1 MPRIPVVVVSGPLG
15 SGKTTLVNHLLRTS
29 GARVGVVINDFGSI
43 DVDALL
49 VAGQVDTT
57 AISGGCLCCLADTSE
72 LDAALA
78 RLARMD
84 LDVVLVEASGLA
96 EPREL
101 ARMILAS
108 EAPGIR
114 FGGVVEVLDASRW
127 DGTGLPV
134 AADHLRV
141 ASVLVLNKADRAAVP
156 VETLRAALAEAAPT
170 TPVTTATLGAVPP
183 GLLFDVA
190 DRPEPSG
197 QLSLADLLAADAA
210 ETAHEH
216 AREHEHAHGHGHHE
230 SLAFDASGP
239 VHPARL
245 VDLLERR
252 PAGVV
257 RVKGTVEVAGV
268 PGTVVVQAVGDWY
281 TFARS
286 ERGAAANDAPAGLV
300 VIGAGMDV
308 DGVGAVLADLRARDD
323 EQPTAA
329 QVYAVRRFLRS

>member
-72 LDAALA
+72 LDTALA

-114 FGGVVEVLDASRW
+114 FGGVVEVLDASCW

-141 ASVLVLNKADRAAVP
+141 ATVLVLNKVDRAAAP
-156 VETLRAALAEAAPT
+156 VDALRAALADVAPT

-183 GLLFDVA
+183 ALLFDVA

-197 QLSLADLLAADAA
+197 QLSLADLLTADLAT
-210 ETAHEH
+210 EPT
-216 AREHEHAHGHGHHE
+216 EHAHEHGHHE
-230 SLAFDASGP
+230 SVELDASRP
-239 VHPARL
+239 LHPARL
-245 VDLLERR
+245 VDLLEHR

-257 RVKGTVEVAGV
+257 RVKGTVEVTGI

-281 TFARS
+281 TFARP
-286 ERGAAANDAPAGLV
+286 ERGADAADGAAGLV
-300 VIGAGMDV
+300 VIGAGVDAQDV
-308 DGVGAVLADLRARDD
+308 AGRLADLR
-323 EQPTAA
+323 TADGEEPSPA
-329 QVYAVRRFLRS
+329 DVYAVRRFLRP